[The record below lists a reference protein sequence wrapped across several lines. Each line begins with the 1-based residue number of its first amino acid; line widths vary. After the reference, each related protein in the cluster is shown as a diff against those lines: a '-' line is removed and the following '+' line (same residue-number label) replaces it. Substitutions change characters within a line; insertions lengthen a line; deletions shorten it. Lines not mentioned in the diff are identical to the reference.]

1 MSAIDDK
8 PEEGGFLSRWSRR
21 KLEARQAQPATPN
34 ANPRPENPST
44 DAAAGLN
51 VPQTASQTGTSS
63 SAPMAPPPLPPLE
76 SLTPD
81 ADFSPFMAK
90 GVEKNARNSALKTLF
105 TDPHFNKM
113 DGLDVYIDD
122 YTQHTPI
129 PMEMLRS
136 LKQAQMLFAD
146 EKPDAQNAAAGSGVV
161 DPSEA
166 KIDSANANE
175 RLPALVAVAEAPAL
189 ESPHGAPAGSGVDVE
204 SDLPIAR
211 QTVKNNP

>member
-129 PMEMLRS
+129 PMEMLKS

-146 EKPDAQNAAAGSGVV
+146 EAKNVEPPVTPAATV
-161 DPSEA
+161 
-166 KIDSANANE
+166 NE
-175 RLPALVAVAEAPAL
+175 GNPALQRQRELPASESGTPGEPPPVPSAYPGSVSGTVEAPA
-189 ESPHGAPAGSGVDVE
+189 A
-204 SDLPIAR
+204 IAL
-211 QTVKNNP
+211 QSVKDDS

>member
-1 MSAIDDK
+1 
-8 PEEGGFLSRWSRR
+8 
-21 KLEARQAQPATPN
+21 
-34 ANPRPENPST
+34 
-44 DAAAGLN
+44 

-63 SAPMAPPPLPPLE
+63 REQAAPAPLPPLE

-146 EKPDAQNAAAGSGVV
+146 EKPDAQNAAAGSSVV
-161 DPSEA
+161 DPTEA
-166 KIDSANANE
+166 KIDSVTSDE
-175 RLPALVAVAEAPAL
+175 GLPALAPGTDPPTS
-189 ESPHGAPAGSGVDVE
+189 ESSHGVSEGSGVEVE